1 MNEKNCPK
9 KYSHLMRQSLYYY
22 AACAVGPDG
31 AGDRAEPAP
40 LHPPAGPGRL
50 LTQHGRRQEG
60 SGAQEGLQC
69 KLSFLNLQY
78 FQVVSSRV

>member
-1 MNEKNCPK
+1 M
-9 KYSHLMRQSLYYY
+9 
-22 AACAVGPDG
+22 GPDR
-31 AGDRAEPAP
+31 AGDRAKPAP
-40 LHPPAGPGRL
+40 LHPPEGPGRL

-78 FQVVSSRV
+78 IQVVSSPAVSSAGVSSWLLLESFPIMSSQM